1 MGEIVKVEKSDS
13 EYEESLLAI
22 LKNIIQKAPDQVLRN
37 YPWPTHPQLI
47 LALIENQRIS
57 AQELGSLDT
66 SQVNQI
72 WSPYLSSYSAMVYGI
87 GSLCNPRD
95 VKSIV
100 GVSLFPWLK
109 EGVTAELVKMI
120 IDSIDEEN
128 EDEEEDL
135 LEENTAQLL

>member
-1 MGEIVKVEKSDS
+1 M
-13 EYEESLLAI
+13 
-22 LKNIIQKAPDQVLRN
+22 LRN

-57 AQELGSLDT
+57 AQELGCLDT

-72 WSPYLSSYSAMVYGI
+72 WSPYLSSYSAVVYGI
-87 GSLCNPRD
+87 GSLCNPQD

-109 EGVTAELVKMI
+109 EGVTPELVKMI